1 MQNCNT
7 DTYTD
12 TYMDTYMDT
21 METIDTMDT
30 ETIETLKTVY
40 TLDTYPEDT
49 YTLCNFCNNFIIF
62 ELGCFS
68 CKQEYIDN
76 VAAMISRK
84 NAKMTESS
92 DKPHNKYSLLN
103 CVQQRNMF
111 NTLINLLHN
120 THDIIVN
127 TTTHE
132 YMYKS

>member
-1 MQNCNT
+1 
-7 DTYTD
+7 
-12 TYMDTYMDT
+12 
-21 METIDTMDT
+21 METIDTMET

-40 TLDTYPEDT
+40 TLNTYPEDT

-120 THDIIVN
+120 TQDIIVN

>member
-1 MQNCNT
+1 
-7 DTYTD
+7 
-12 TYMDTYMDT
+12 MDT
-21 METIDTMDT
+21 METIDTMEAKAMET

-40 TLDTYPEDT
+40 TLNTYPEDT

-68 CKQEYIDN
+68 CKQEFIDKMT
-76 VAAMISRK
+76 AMISRK
-84 NAKMTESS
+84 NAKMTASS
-92 DKPHNKYSLLN
+92 DNPRNKYSLLN
-103 CVQQRNMF
+103 CVQQRNIF
-111 NTLINLLHN
+111 NTFINLLHN